1 MSVGVECSGAFSS
14 PVSRLFG
21 DDSGELILD
30 ESMLFSAGGGDPLGC
45 LFEMSCVILLC
56 IEGVITGLGL
66 LLGLGL
72 WRHDALCTGLKSKEK
87 GKK

>member
-30 ESMLFSAGGGDPLGC
+30 ESMLFSTGGGDLLGC
-45 LFEMSCVILLC
+45 PFEMSCVILLC

-66 LLGLGL
+66 VFPLGVSPLGFGAGSL
-72 WRHDALCTGLKSKEK
+72 SASLVL
-87 GKK
+87 